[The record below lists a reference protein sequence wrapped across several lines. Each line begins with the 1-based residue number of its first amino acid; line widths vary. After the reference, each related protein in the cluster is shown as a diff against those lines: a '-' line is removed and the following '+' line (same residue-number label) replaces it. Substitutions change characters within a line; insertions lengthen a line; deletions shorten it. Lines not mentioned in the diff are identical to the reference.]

1 MAREFAFPAMARSY
15 KRDKNGRFSGSG
27 GGGKIAKSDK
37 NETARAKYK
46 KAAGEARE
54 ASKSMAKREKRGT
67 VDAFAKAESKRTKSN
82 LTRVTN
88 QLTGKK
94 GGKKAV
100 AKKAP
105 AQSKGLASAR
115 SSGRAKGKAIAAKVS
130 ARNAAL
136 DRKAKAY
143 GG

>member
-1 MAREFAFPAMARSY
+1 
-15 KRDKNGRFSGSG
+15 
-27 GGGKIAKSDK
+27 
-37 NETARAKYK
+37 
-46 KAAGEARE
+46 
-54 ASKSMAKREKRGT
+54 MAKREAKGT
-67 VDAFAKAESKRTKSN
+67 VDSFAKAESKRAKSN

-94 GGKKAV
+94 GGKKAA

-105 AQSKGLASAR
+105 AKKASPKPSGIAAVR
-115 SSGRAKGKAIAAKVS
+115 ASGRAKGKAIADKQK